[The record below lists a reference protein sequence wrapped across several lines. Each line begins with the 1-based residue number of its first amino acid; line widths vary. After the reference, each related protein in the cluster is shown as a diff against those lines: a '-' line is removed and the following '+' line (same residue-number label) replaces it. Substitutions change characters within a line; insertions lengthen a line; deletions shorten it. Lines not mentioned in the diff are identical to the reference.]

1 MLEGVE
7 QGIVAL
13 SVHDAVAVPQDN
25 ADWAK
30 EAMLRAWF
38 EHANSG
44 GGIARSRVRVVS
56 LMYKKRNQT
65 IKYLHRYSNN
75 QQSPKQTPAIITK
88 PLCWLARDRD

>member
-1 MLEGVE
+1 MP
-7 QGIVAL
+7 
-13 SVHDAVAVPQDN
+13 VHDAVAVTQDS
-25 ADWAK
+25 ADWAR

-75 QQSPKQTPAIITK
+75 QQSPKQLPGGVRKAA
-88 PLCWLARDRD
+88 LAS